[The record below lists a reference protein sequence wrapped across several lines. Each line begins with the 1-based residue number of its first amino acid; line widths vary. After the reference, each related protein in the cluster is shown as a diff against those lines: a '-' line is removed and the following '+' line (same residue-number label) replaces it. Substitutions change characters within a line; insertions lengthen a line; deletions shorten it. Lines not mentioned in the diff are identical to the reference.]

1 MNEYIDSESYQKYG
15 DNQIYYKI
23 KMFKT
28 KTHLNEFEIKL
39 EIQDI
44 SDIIYRQQ
52 SQSDKLYSDAVLS
65 NYSHEQLTPLN
76 SFLNNSS
83 ILISNLTNVKNI
95 FQHSD

>member
-1 MNEYIDSESYQKYG
+1 
-15 DNQIYYKI
+15 
-23 KMFKT
+23 MFKT
-28 KTHLNEFEIKL
+28 KSHLNDFEIKL

-44 SDIIYRQQ
+44 SDIVYRQQ

-83 ILISNLTNVKNI
+83 ILISNLTNLKNI
-95 FQHSD
+95 FQNKD